1 MNFDK
6 KSLAKLL
13 ALSDDELALVIKEIA
28 AEAGV
33 DGKSFSVS
41 KADVAKI
48 RTVLSLASDSDIA
61 QLLNQFGGGLNGRK
75 Q

>member
-6 KSLAKLL
+6 KSLSKLL
-13 ALSDDELALVIKEIA
+13 ALNDEELALVIKEIA

-41 KADVAKI
+41 KTDIAKI

-61 QLLNQFGGGLNGRK
+61 QLLNQFGGSLNGRK